1 MDDGPSRR
9 RALDIATLLRF
20 LLSALLLL
28 ATPLAAAV
36 TIERQGVLYTG
47 GETKGDAV
55 VGQTFAFYQI
65 PPKRAGRWPIIF
77 IHGSRQTGAGFLG
90 TPDGRP
96 GWATFFLGHGWP
108 VYVIDQ
114 PGKGKAGYNTQAY
127 GPLSDVPSREH
138 TIRQFSAPE
147 SLTPL
152 PWPQASRHMQWPGGP
167 RSGVSG
173 QPAFEQLLASQ
184 VGNMPNVR
192 QQYALTLRGVS
203 DLLHRIGPA
212 IIVTHSQAGPLT
224 WMIAQANPGLVKALI
239 AVEPTGD
246 TGSSGE
252 IGAACA
258 LTVECLP
265 FTPAVSGPA
274 DLHLTKSG
282 PDTPASRACW
292 LQGGSVHRLPWLA
305 GIPILIATG
314 EASYHAG
321 SDHCTSAFLTQA
333 GVPNDW
339 VFLPTVGIRGNGHMQ
354 MLEANNLQIAAFY
367 EQWLLKTLRR

>member
-1 MDDGPSRR
+1 LLK
-9 RALDIATLLRF
+9 RAAPW
-20 LLSALLLL
+20 LLL
-28 ATPLAAAV
+28 AAPGLLGATTV

-55 VGQTFAFYQI
+55 VGQTYAFYQI
-65 PPKRAGRWPIIF
+65 PPKRPERWPIIF

-114 PGKGKAGYNTQAY
+114 PGKGKAGYSTETY
-127 GPLSDVPSREH
+127 GPLTDVPSRDH

-147 SLTPL
+147 SLKSL
-152 PWPQASRHMQWPGGP
+152 PWPQAARHTQWPGGP
-167 RSGVSG
+167 GSGVSG

-184 VGNMPNVR
+184 VGNMPDVR
-192 QQYALTLRGVS
+192 QQYALTLRGVN

-224 WMIAQANPGLVKALI
+224 WMIAQANPGLVKALV

-252 IGAACA
+252 VGAACA
-258 LTVECLP
+258 LTIDCLR
-265 FTPAVSGPA
+265 FAPAVSGPA

-282 PDTPASRACW
+282 SDTPDSRACW
-292 LQGGSVHRLPWLA
+292 LQRGPVHRLPWLA

-314 EASYHAG
+314 EASYHAA

-339 VFLPTVGIRGNGHMQ
+339 VFLPSVGIRGNGHMQ

-367 EQWLLKTLRR
+367 EKWLLAKLKRQRGL